1 MLLLTFIAGANRY
14 AIDVA
19 RVVELVPKVELRSI
33 PHAPPYLA
41 GLLGYRG
48 KVVPVIDLGLLMGT
62 APCRDCLSTRIILVN
77 DAPGDHNHGKD
88 DPDDSS
94 ENRRR
99 SPANPMPDSSLL
111 GLIGEQ
117 VSDLTYVQPEQVVPS
132 PVRLPH
138 VPFLDAIVQTAH
150 GIVQLIAVER
160 VRDASLRGDLLA
172 LEAPLNQQPLAEEVP
187 KSEHEDLKAE
197 N

>member
-14 AIDVA
+14 AIDVE
-19 RVVELVPKVELRSI
+19 RVVELVPRVELRSV
-33 PHAPPYLA
+33 PHGPSYLA

-48 KVVPVIDLGLLMGT
+48 KVVPVIDLGLLMGA

-77 DAPGDHNHGKD
+77 DGPGAHNQGMD
-88 DPDDSS
+88 ALDDSS

-99 SPANPMPDSSLL
+99 SPSDPVPASNLL

-117 VSDLTYVQPEQVVPS
+117 VSDLTYVQREQLVPS
-132 PVRLPH
+132 PIQLLH
-138 VPFLDAIVQTAH
+138 APFLDATVQTNQ

-160 VRDASLRGDLLA
+160 VRDASLRGDLI
-172 LEAPLNQQPLAEEVP
+172 ENPG
-187 KSEHEDLKAE
+187 SEL
-197 N
+197 

>member
-19 RVVELVPKVELRSI
+19 RVVELVPRVELRSI
-33 PHAPPYLA
+33 PHAPPFLA

-48 KVVPVIDLGLLMGT
+48 KVVPVIDLGLLVGA

-77 DAPGDHNHGKD
+77 DAPDDHNHGKD
-88 DPDDSS
+88 DPDESS
-94 ENRRR
+94 KNRRR
-99 SPANPMPDSSLL
+99 SLSNPMPDSSLL

-117 VSDLTYVQPEQVVPS
+117 VSDLTNVRPEQIVPS
-132 PVRLPH
+132 PIRLLQ
-138 VPFLDAIVQTAH
+138 VPFLDAIVQTDH

-160 VRDASLRGDLLA
+160 IRDTSLRSDLLA
-172 LEAPLNQQPLAEEVP
+172 LEAPFYRQPLTEEVP
-187 KSEHEDLKAE
+187 KPEHEDSKAA